1 MTSTLDRTAQALRGI
16 AASPGRV
23 AGPIWRWPE
32 ETSSH
37 DQVQPSSPAGPDQ
50 LRHAIAQVQNQLT
63 ATAERLRRTGVEKEA
78 GIMDAQRLILD
89 DPAFVDAATSAMA
102 GGVAAEKAVQSALE
116 PYVAMLLASPDPV
129 FQARA
134 ADLRD
139 VTRQV
144 QNALRGRPA
153 AAPNPERPSIVVAR
167 DLAPS
172 QTAWLDQ
179 NRVLGFATE
188 MGSAT
193 AHTAILAQALGIPAV
208 VGIPGLLKGVR
219 EGQTALLDG
228 EKGTL
233 LLEPPSDAIE
243 AAIKRLTPTSDPEPA
258 LTIDGRRIEI
268 ACNAAGLDDARRA
281 AAAGADGIGLLRSEF
296 LFMGRDTLPDEEEQV
311 AILLDIVS
319 ALGGRPVI
327 LRTLDVGADKPLP
340 ALPQPAEANPAL
352 GVRGL
357 RLQLLRRKDLLAQ
370 QLRAALRVAIEH
382 PLRVMF
388 PMVATVAELR
398 SAKAVLGEAIEA
410 VRIESPKTSRLHVG
424 VMIEVPSAALMAETL
439 AAEVDFFS
447 LGTNDLTQY
456 VFAADRTNPELAHLA
471 DSLHPALLGLIRM
484 VVEAAHRHGKWVGV
498 CGEMASDPWALA
510 LLIGL
515 GVDELSLH
523 PPLVA
528 NVKARVRALDSRECE
543 RAARDAIGLED
554 GRQVRDLLTAR
565 GLQP

>member
-1 MTSTLDRTAQALRGI
+1 MTSTLDHAAQSLRGI

-32 ETSSH
+32 ET
-37 DQVQPSSPAGPDQ
+37 PSGDPDKASLPAGPGQ
-50 LRHAIAQVQNQLT
+50 LRHAIRQVQDQLT

-78 GIMDAQRLILD
+78 GIIDAQRLILD

-102 GGVAAEKAVQSALE
+102 AGVAAEKAVQSALE
-116 PYVAMLLASPDPV
+116 PYIAMLLASPDPV

-153 AAPNPERPSIVVAR
+153 AAPSPDRPSIIVAR

-172 QTAWLDQ
+172 QTAWLDH

-208 VGIPGLLKGVR
+208 VGISGLLEDVR

-228 EKGTL
+228 DQGTL
-233 LLEPPSDAIE
+233 LLDPPSDAV
-243 AAIKRLTPTSDPEPA
+243 AAAVTRPTPKSDPKPA
-258 LTIDGRRIEI
+258 ITADGRRIEI

-296 LFMGRDTLPDEEEQV
+296 LFMGRDTLPDEDEQV
-311 AILLDIVS
+311 AVLRNIVS
-319 ALGGRPVI
+319 ALAGRPVI
-327 LRTLDVGADKPLP
+327 VRTLDVGADKPLP

-357 RLQLLRRKDLLAQ
+357 RLQLLRRPDLLLD
-370 QLRAALRVAIEH
+370 QLRAALRVSARH
-382 PLRVMF
+382 PLRLMF
-388 PMVATVAELR
+388 PMVSTLEEVRQAKVLLAQAR
-398 SAKAVLGEAIEA
+398 RDVNPSAADG
-410 VRIESPKTSRLHVG
+410 TGMQVG
-424 VMIEVPSAALMAETL
+424 IMIEVPAAAVCADVL

-456 VFAADRTNPELAHLA
+456 LFAADRTNPELAPLA
-471 DSLHPALLGLIRM
+471 DSLHPALLRM
-484 VVEAAHRHGKWVGV
+484 IDQVVKAAHRRH
-498 CGEMASDPWALA
+498 
-510 LLIGL
+510 
-515 GVDELSLH
+515 
-523 PPLVA
+523 
-528 NVKARVRALDSRECE
+528 R
-543 RAARDAIGLED
+543 
-554 GRQVRDLLTAR
+554 
-565 GLQP
+565 